1 MPKVV
6 VASDA
11 SWVRDQVKAALVNP
25 GFEVIE
31 VTRGQDVRRVVDE
44 VHPDLVV
51 VDLQIGNMG
60 GMAVS
65 IDLRLEEYG
74 GRLPHVPV
82 LLLLDREADRFLA
95 RSSKA
100 DAILVKPFDPGTLR
114 RTVKNLIAAEE
125 ARRAAE
131 VGVAE
136 AEDEE
141 AEPAEEE
148 EAEPAEEPATA

>member
-11 SWVRDQVKAALVNP
+11 SWVRDQVRAALVSP

-31 VTRGQDVRRVVDE
+31 VARGQDVRRVVDE
-44 VHPDLVV
+44 IEPDLVV

-65 IDLRLEEYG
+65 IDLRLEEYD
-74 GRLPHVPV
+74 GRLPHVPI
-82 LLLLDREADRFLA
+82 LLLLDREADKFLA
-95 RSSKA
+95 RSSQA

-131 VGVAE
+131 E
-136 AEDEE
+136 AEDGAG
-141 AEPAEEE
+141 AEPD
-148 EAEPAEEPATA
+148 EAIEEPAPA